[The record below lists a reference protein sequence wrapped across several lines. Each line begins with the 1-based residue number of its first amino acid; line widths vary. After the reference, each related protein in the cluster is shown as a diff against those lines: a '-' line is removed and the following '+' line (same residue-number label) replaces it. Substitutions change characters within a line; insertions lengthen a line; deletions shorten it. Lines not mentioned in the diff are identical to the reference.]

1 MKTLKEIK
9 ILKMKD
15 KKDFTITTLIIVFD
29 LIAVYILNK
38 IL

>member
-1 MKTLKEIK
+1 
-9 ILKMKD
+9 MKD

-38 IL
+38 FL